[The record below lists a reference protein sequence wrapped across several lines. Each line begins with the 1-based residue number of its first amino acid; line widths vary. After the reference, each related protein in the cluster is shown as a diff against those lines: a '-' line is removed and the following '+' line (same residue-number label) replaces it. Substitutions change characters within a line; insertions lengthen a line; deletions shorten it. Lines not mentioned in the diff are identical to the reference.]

1 MSIFEYIAP
10 PPPIPT
16 KNKLDTFYISNENLS
31 GHLHPVPM

>member
-1 MSIFEYIAP
+1 MSIFEYIA
-10 PPPIPT
+10 PPIPT